1 MVINSFPGQS
11 RGPNPDARG
20 SAVSRCAAEN
30 PKECDVAVS
39 DPGLA
44 GGPKA
49 VALRNR
55 SPLFCLLHGAHKRSR
70 FRFWSFAD
78 FALAFSQAPSFDR
91 PLPGIGDGPEKQG
104 RNPMEVYTQ
113 MKHVR
118 IAAVVLAVCLLVVCQ
133 TVALAQNLGAAPQT
147 NVAVQGQT
155 GAQPEGAFLNFVN
168 WVGNVIAPVG
178 AGVAVVGGI
187 VSYASGRGY
196 IRWIGTALGL
206 LAVSGLT
213 RLLEFWIQQGTGGV
227 S

>member
-1 MVINSFPGQS
+1 VNRWVGGADNPTGAT
-11 RGPNPDARG
+11 RGEIA
-20 SAVSRCAAEN
+20 
-30 PKECDVAVS
+30 
-39 DPGLA
+39 
-44 GGPKA
+44 
-49 VALRNR
+49 
-55 SPLFCLLHGAHKRSR
+55 
-70 FRFWSFAD
+70 
-78 FALAFSQAPSFDR
+78 
-91 PLPGIGDGPEKQG
+91 
-104 RNPMEVYTQ
+104 MEVNTE
-113 MKHVR
+113 MKHVG
-118 IAAVVLAVCLLVVCQ
+118 IMAMVLAVGFLVVCQ
-133 TVALAQNLGAAPQT
+133 TVALAQNLGAAPQV

-178 AGVAVVGGI
+178 AGVAVLGGI